1 MRAKTRATLMYSS
14 SLGWSWWVPPSS
26 GEVLTTGPGSP
37 VWAAAGMSVIGTLF
51 RRFGA
56 RSLPVGS
63 CAPPLRF
70 GARSL
75 PVGSCAPPLRF
86 GARSLPVGSC
96 APPLRFGARSLDQVH
111 EREDHDPDDVHEVP
125 VQADQLDRLG

>member
-1 MRAKTRATLMYSS
+1 MRARTTATLMYSS

-75 PVGSCAPPLRF
+75 
-86 GARSLPVGSC
+86 
-96 APPLRFGARSLDQVH
+96 DQVH

-125 VQADQLDRLG
+125 VEADQLDRLGL